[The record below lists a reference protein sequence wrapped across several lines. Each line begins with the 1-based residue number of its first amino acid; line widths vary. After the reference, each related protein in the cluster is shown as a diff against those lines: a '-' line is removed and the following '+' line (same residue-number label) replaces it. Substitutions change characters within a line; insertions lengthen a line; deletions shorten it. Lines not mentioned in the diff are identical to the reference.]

1 MSKGAT
7 YEATGTTAKVC
18 KCCGAAG
25 ATLKCTLCLTVY
37 YCCKACQ
44 EKDWKEG
51 GENRHK
57 VQCKRLIEMRAR
69 YVEKAKKE
77 IEEKI
82 AEFGMQS
89 IAGNKG

>member
-1 MSKGAT
+1 M
-7 YEATGTTAKVC
+7 
-18 KCCGAAG
+18 
-25 ATLKCTLCLTVY
+25 KCTLCLTVY